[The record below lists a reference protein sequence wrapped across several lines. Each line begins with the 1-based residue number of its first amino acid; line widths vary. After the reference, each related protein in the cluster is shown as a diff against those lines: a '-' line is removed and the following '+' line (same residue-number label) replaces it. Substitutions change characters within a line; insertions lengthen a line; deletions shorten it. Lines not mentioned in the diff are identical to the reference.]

1 MGSVGVGGE
10 YYMYVYEQ
18 EGVAVDTPLIKENIS
33 ESGNTVLEC
42 TCTCRIQ

>member
-18 EGVAVDTPLIKENIS
+18 EGVAKRGYVHYK
-33 ESGNTVLEC
+33 
-42 TCTCRIQ
+42 